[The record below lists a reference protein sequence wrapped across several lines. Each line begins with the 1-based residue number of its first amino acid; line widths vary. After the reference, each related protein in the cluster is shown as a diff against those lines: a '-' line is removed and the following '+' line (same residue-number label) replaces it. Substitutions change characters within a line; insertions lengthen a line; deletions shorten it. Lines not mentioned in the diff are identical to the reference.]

1 MKKIEYTLMEF
12 TEFEQGLLEATA
24 PLANV
29 TFTQNVCTIRWEF
42 VAEYTSTI
50 QVRIDE
56 DGELF
61 LTITNPD
68 GNVVLNNERETFSNI
83 VSLLRELDTSL
94 LSVIV
99 EQVDEDNKGQ
109 GLLS

>member
-1 MKKIEYTLMEF
+1 VGF
-12 TEFEQGLLEATA
+12 TEFEQGLLEASA
-24 PLANV
+24 SLAKV
-29 TFTQNVCTIRWEF
+29 TFKKNICTVQWDF

-50 QVRIDE
+50 QIRINE
-56 DGELF
+56 DGEFF

-68 GNVVLNNERETFSNI
+68 GNVALDEEKDLFSNI
-83 VSLLRELDTSL
+83 ASLLRELDTSL

-99 EQVDEDNKGQ
+99 EQMDEDKQEQ

>member
-1 MKKIEYTLMEF
+1 MSKF
-12 TEFEQGLLEATA
+12 TEFEMTLLEASV
-24 PLANV
+24 PLATV
-29 TFTQNVCTIRWEF
+29 VFDEDTCVIKWEF

-50 QVRIDE
+50 QIRIDE
-56 DGELF
+56 DGEFF
-61 LTITNPD
+61 LTITSPD
-68 GNVVLNNERETFSNI
+68 GSVTLDDENELFSNI

-99 EQVDEDNKGQ
+99 EQIDEDNKEQ

>member
-1 MKKIEYTLMEF
+1 MGF
-12 TEFEQGLLEATA
+12 TDFEKGLLDASA
-24 PLANV
+24 SLANV
-29 TFTQNVCTIRWEF
+29 EFKDNVCTVRWDF

-50 QVRIDE
+50 QIRIAE

-68 GNVVLNNERETFSNI
+68 GNVALDNERDTFSNI

-94 LSVIV
+94 LTVIV
-99 EQVDEDNKGQ
+99 EQMEEDNREQ

>member
-1 MKKIEYTLMEF
+1 MGF
-12 TEFEQGLLEATA
+12 TEFEQGLLGASA
-24 PLANV
+24 SLAKV
-29 TFTQNVCTIRWEF
+29 TFKKNVCTVQWVF

-50 QVRIDE
+50 QIRIDE
-56 DGELF
+56 DGEFF

-68 GNVVLNNERETFSNI
+68 GNVALDDESDSFANI
-83 VSLLRELDTSL
+83 ISLLRELDTSL

-99 EQVDEDNKGQ
+99 EQMDEDDNKEQ

>member
-1 MKKIEYTLMEF
+1 MGF
-12 TEFEQGLLEATA
+12 TEFEQGLLEVSAS
-24 PLANV
+24 LAKV
-29 TFTQNVCTIRWEF
+29 TFKEDICTVQWDF

-50 QVRIDE
+50 QVRISE
-56 DGELF
+56 DGEFF

-68 GNVVLNNERETFSNI
+68 GTVELDDADDTFSNI

-94 LSVIV
+94 LSIIT
-99 EQVDEDNKGQ
+99 EQMEEDNREQ